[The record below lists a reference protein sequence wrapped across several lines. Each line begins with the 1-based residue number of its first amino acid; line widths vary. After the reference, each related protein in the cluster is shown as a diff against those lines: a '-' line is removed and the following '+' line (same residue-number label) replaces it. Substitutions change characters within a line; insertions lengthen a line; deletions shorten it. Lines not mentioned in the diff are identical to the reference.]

1 MSSGRFL
8 RTLTFVIVLSLS
20 THPVALCKRV
30 LANDE
35 KEKNAQ
41 PVAPSSNSD
50 QKNLFT
56 PEQPLISS
64 ASRPLTTI
72 DKTYLDVFSILKEN
86 NSCSRYFGGST
97 IATVVLNF
105 LYPNLKEQ
113 SLDQT
118 EIGIVMS
125 GAVTDGTDA
134 ESGLTFRLFEN
145 AVINRQGPFFQ
156 SYNPKTHKFFS
167 KVGDY
172 SANTREARAVMILHE
187 LGHLMRAASGQWLLP
202 NDSGNLHQV
211 ILNTE
216 AVLGQC
222 NEQVK
227 NLSHQRQDEGTGAP
241 AQLNARK

>member
-1 MSSGRFL
+1 
-8 RTLTFVIVLSLS
+8 VIVLSLS
-20 THPVALCKRV
+20 THSVALCKRIV
-30 LANDE
+30 VNDE

-50 QKNLFT
+50 RTNLFT
-56 PEQPLISS
+56 PEQPLIASS
-64 ASRPLTTI
+64 ARSLTTI
-72 DKTYLDVFSILKEN
+72 DKTYLDVFTILKEN
-86 NSCSRYFGGST
+86 NSCSRFFGGST

-125 GAVTDGTDA
+125 GAVTSGADA

-172 SANTREARAVMILHE
+172 PANTREARAVMILHE
-187 LGHLMRAASGQWLLP
+187 LGHLTRGASGQWLLP
-202 NDSGNLHQV
+202 NDGGNLHQV
-211 ILNTE
+211 IANTE
-216 AVLGQC
+216 AVLQQC

-227 NLSHQRQDEGTGAP
+227 ALSHPRLEAGNAAP